1 MKKIL
6 LAAAFSLAALAGSA
20 TTADEL
26 RVYINPGHGSWTG
39 GDRFMAVI
47 GHDPYKVQGTDTTA
61 FYESNTNLRKGFGV
75 LEKLRQM
82 GLKFDP
88 TLNQTGERHQ
98 IGAARDMSN
107 NIVMSHVK
115 CGPYLEYN
123 YTSNQLNNLIK
134 NILNGRQYDEC
145 TEAEKAEI
153 DRWNSYLPQ
162 MTLYNRNISEI
173 AEEVEIN
180 NFDLFISIHSNAN
193 NTGLWSNT
201 NHALFLYRGYDT
213 PKEENGLTLDFQNQ
227 CIEIAKKMLA
237 LSSG

>member
-20 TTADEL
+20 KTADEL

-115 CGPYLEYN
+115 CGPCLEYN
-123 YTSNQLNNLIK
+123 YTS
-134 NILNGRQYDEC
+134 
-145 TEAEKAEI
+145 
-153 DRWNSYLPQ
+153 
-162 MTLYNRNISEI
+162 ISSTI
-173 AEEVEIN
+173 
-180 NFDLFISIHSNAN
+180 
-193 NTGLWSNT
+193 
-201 NHALFLYRGYDT
+201 
-213 PKEENGLTLDFQNQ
+213 
-227 CIEIAKKMLA
+227 
-237 LSSG
+237 